1 MKLVRSS
8 ILLALAIPVAGLA
21 TTSLAEA
28 QKLGSKYHSDAG
40 NGFRFKPLREF
51 TGVPIPPQQAGSG
64 LIARMDGPS
73 MNIKLAGGNRRTTST
88 DLWVYALSE
97 QPVEEVQEGRS
108 GAARK
113 RTDVLERIVRR
124 VKGFKDVS
132 QDPVVDEEVK
142 VKKLMA
148 RHRAFRPDT
157 GPFETYVDIW
167 TFSLDHADIS
177 LVYVFAA
184 EGEKKWLP
192 VIAKSVRTFQLIERV
207 APTRSGATGVLTYEE
222 KLAEASANA
231 SLTEGWRALPTPS
244 KKYII
249 LTSSENKKFITEVT
263 KRLEMSRELYE
274 RDFPPS
280 KEIDQVSIVRIC
292 GSKAEFQAYG
302 NTSAGVAGWFNPGST
317 ELVLYDAVL
326 IDRNM
331 SYAVMSHEAFHQYCH
346 FLFDQSEAHRWFD
359 EGHGDYYGGAEFK
372 GSRAVI
378 TARMPAGLNRLS
390 VIREMVREG
399 TYKSIEAHINFNH
412 REWRNQGPIGVSC
425 YAQSWSIIY
434 FLRRGTLGKVNR
446 RVWKKGYA
454 DIIPNYVTTLHAGY
468 QAAYDAIREQRRKVA
483 EEEGRELTAEENQI
497 NRFDLTGQKEEIW
510 AKAMEASWG
519 QIDLVDFEA
528 NWRKYVEDYLK

>member
-8 ILLALAIPVAGLA
+8 ILLFLAIPVTGLA
-21 TTSLAEA
+21 ATAPAYA
-28 QKLGSKYHSDAG
+28 QKLGTKYHSDEG
-40 NGFRFKPLREF
+40 NGFRFKPLKEF
-51 TGVPIPPQQAGSG
+51 NGIPIPPTQAGSG

-73 MNIKLAGGNRRTTST
+73 MNIKLAGGGRRSKST
-88 DLWVYALSE
+88 DLWVYALGE
-97 QPVEEVQEGRS
+97 PPAEKALEGRS

-113 RTDVLERIVRR
+113 RTDVLKRIVGR
-124 VKGFKDVS
+124 VKGFKAVA
-132 QDPVVDEEVK
+132 QDPVLDEEVK
-142 VKKLMA
+142 VKKLVA
-148 RHRAFRPDT
+148 RHRAFRADA
-157 GPFETYVDIW
+157 GLFETYIDIW

-184 EGEKKWLP
+184 EGEKRWLP
-192 VIAKSVRTFQLIERV
+192 MIAKSAKTFQLIDRV
-207 APTRSGATGVLTYEE
+207 VAAGPGATGVLSYEDQ
-222 KLAEASANA
+222 LAAASANA

-249 LTSSENKKFITEVT
+249 LTSSDNKRFITEVT
-263 KRLEMSRELYE
+263 KRLEMSREIYE

-390 VIREMVREG
+390 VIREMVRDG
-399 TYKSIEAHINFNH
+399 TYESIEAHINFNH
-412 REWRNQGPIGVSC
+412 REWQNQGPIAVSC

-468 QAAYDAIREQRRKVA
+468 QAARDAVREQRRKVA

-510 AKAMEASWG
+510 AKAMQASWG
-519 QIDLVDFEA
+519 QIDLVEFEA
-528 NWRKYVEDYLK
+528 NWRKYIEDYLK